1 MFLDNR
7 TRFSLNRRMRTYV
20 VSGAAS
26 GIGAATAAHLT
37 VEGHRVIGVDLRDAE
52 VIADL
57 GSPAGRD
64 AAVAAVLERCGGAL
78 DGYAGFAGVPAT
90 VDPPAQLV
98 HVSYFGSVAMLE
110 GLRGALVRDGGSS
123 AVAVSS
129 AAATVA
135 PVEDALV
142 AACLSGDED
151 HAASLPVPGGV
162 TYASVKLALATW
174 VRHQAPA
181 WAADGIRLNALAPG
195 NTHTPLT
202 EVTLADPEIGPLMEA
217 VPVPV
222 GRWAEPD
229 EIAAAAEWMLGA
241 DSSFLVGSV
250 LFVDG
255 GTDALVR
262 PDTF

>member
-1 MFLDNR
+1 MAAIAL
-7 TRFSLNRRMRTYV
+7 TGS
-20 VSGAAS
+20 AS
-26 GIGAATAAHLT
+26 GIGAATRRRLEAA
-37 VEGHRVIGVDLRDAE
+37 GRDVIGVDLRDAE

-57 GSPAGRD
+57 GTPAGRD
-64 AAVAAVLERCGGAL
+64 AAIADVVERSGGAL

-110 GLRGALVRDGGSS
+110 GLRGALAHDLAHAGRSS

-135 PVEDALV
+135 PVDDALV
-142 AACLSGDED
+142 AACLEGDED
-151 HAASLPVPGGV
+151 LAAALPVPGGV
-162 TYASVKLALATW
+162 AYASVKLALATW
-174 VRHQAPA
+174 VRRQAPA

-202 EVTLADPEIGPLMEA
+202 ATTLADPEIGPLMEA
-217 VPVPV
+217 VPVPI
-222 GRWAEPD
+222 GRWAQPD
-229 EIAAAAEWMLGA
+229 EIAAAATWMLGG
-241 DSSFLVGSV
+241 DSSFLLGAV

-262 PDTF
+262 SDTF